1 MNGNRLKNALEAKGL
16 TQVNLACFLG
26 VNPTSVSRWV
36 NGDRNPRD
44 NLKKKIADYLDVT
57 VGYLMG
63 DERTENS
70 SSVVQQLEETK
81 NALTNFGEGN
91 KQHIKIVNDLMR
103 VPVVSREMTACCGSG
118 IGALDITSDSG
129 EDPVWISRSE
139 LRTYDDMRPPFAIY
153 ADGDCLESD
162 GIKSDDKVIIN
173 PAEEPQ
179 NGSIVLVSIYGML
192 SLKRYYQLTNGTVAL
207 RSDTGEQQLSPEKQE
222 DANFSVVGVLVG
234 FFRGRPRLRSY

>member
-1 MNGNRLKNALEAKGL
+1 MFGEKLTKARENAHLSRKELADQLNVGQNTVWRWEAGEREPSL
-16 TQVNLACFLG
+16 TTIKMIASALG
-26 VNPTSVSRWV
+26 VTT
-36 NGDRNPRD
+36 D
-44 NLKKKIADYLDVT
+44 
-57 VGYLMG
+57 YLMG
-63 DERTENS
+63 RDT
-70 SSVVQQLEETK
+70 SVPVEGTK
-81 NALTNFGEGN
+81 NALTEVGEGN

-103 VPVVSREMTACCGSG
+103 VPVVSREMTACCGPG

-139 LRTYDDMRPPFAIY
+139 LRAFDDMRPPFAIY

-192 SLKRYYQLTNGTVAL
+192 SLKRYYRLPNNTVVL
-207 RSDTGEQQLSPEKQE
+207 RSDTGEQRLTPEKQE
-222 DANFSVVGVLVG
+222 DANFSVLGVLVG
-234 FFRGRPRLRSY
+234 SFRGRPRLRSF

>member
-1 MNGNRLKNALEAKGL
+1 MENKTLGETIRDFRKQKGL
-16 TQVNLACFLG
+16 SVPKLAEQIAVSQSYIYDLEHGRRTPSVSMLQRFANFFG
-26 VNPTSVSRWV
+26 VTTDKLIGRDTSVPSE
-36 NGDRNPRD
+36 G
-44 NLKKKIADYLDVT
+44 
-57 VGYLMG
+57 
-63 DERTENS
+63 
-70 SSVVQQLEETK
+70 TK
-81 NALTNFGEGN
+81 NAPTEVSEGN

-139 LRTYDDMRPPFAIY
+139 LRAYDDMRPPFAIY

-192 SLKRYYQLTNGTVAL
+192 SLKRYYRLPNNTVVL
-207 RSDTGEQQLSPEKQE
+207 RSDTGEQRLTPEKQE
-222 DANFSVVGVLVG
+222 DANFSVLGVLVG
-234 FFRGRPRLRSY
+234 SFRGRPRLRSF